1 MSEPVRPEAMSE
13 PVRPEEAAWGLV
25 SEKGWVDIDRELLN
39 RLTWVP
45 CPPFFPEGADRESWA
60 ADSAALWWDVS
71 GLKHG
76 KRQTRALAAMLAAI
90 HKDLYAA
97 GHCHQA
103 VIHLPDPRMLP
114 LPVQLGV
121 WQMRGGRE
129 ERLRMLAH
137 ADGPEAIE
145 PPIVEEFTTERL
157 GTGLRALH
165 YRRGDDGSETH
176 GYLNYAWRLEEYE
189 TDLRLFTFCWDLSR
203 LQRAMPDIDEL
214 ARATAIV
221 PRKW

>member
-1 MSEPVRPEAMSE
+1 MSEPVQPE
-13 PVRPEEAAWGLV
+13 VAAWGLV
-25 SEKGWVDIDRELLN
+25 SKKGWVSIDQDLLT

-45 CPPFFPEGADRESWA
+45 CPPFFPDGENRESWA
-60 ADSAALWWDVS
+60 AESAALWWRAS

-76 KRQTRALAAMLAAI
+76 KRETRGLAEVLSAI

-121 WQMRGGRE
+121 WQMEGGRE
-129 ERLRMLAH
+129 EQLRTLAN
-137 ADGPEAIE
+137 AGAPEAIE
-145 PPIVEEFTTERL
+145 PPVVEEFTTDRL
-157 GTGLRALH
+157 GTGLKALH
-165 YRRGDDGSETH
+165 YRRGADRSAIH
-176 GYLNYAWRLEEYE
+176 GYLSYAWRSEEYE

-203 LQRAMPDIDEL
+203 LQRAIPDIDEL
-214 ARATAIV
+214 ARAIAIV
-221 PRKW
+221 PRSW